1 MSSLGLG
8 DKLPDA
14 AHWCEVS
21 GAESVRDIYDA
32 DCAEQ
37 LAKDLGLPLVKAN
50 KLIKAIKELG
60 SDATKMPPAGGHL
73 DISAA
78 EQAFKLESEI
88 LSILRDHKSK
98 KENDLDNPVE
108 LACDLSTQ
116 YFRARDD
123 LFMCRL
129 NVENAIFKSKGEE
142 STEELEQTKLRD
154 AAYQKYLA
162 VSKKLLDACN
172 SGSGLIGRFHEENK
186 ATKARADRLIQLLE

>member
-1 MSSLGLG
+1 MQEVKKKVEAIDGLETLMSSLGLE

-14 AHWCEVS
+14 ANWCEVN
-21 GAESVRDIYDA
+21 GAESVRDIHEA

-50 KLIKAIKELG
+50 KLIKAIKKLG
-60 SDATKMPPAGGHL
+60 TAGAHL

-78 EQAFKLESEI
+78 EQAIKHESEI
-88 LSILRDHKSK
+88 LSILKDHKAK
-98 KENDLDNPVE
+98 KEDDRDNPVE

-123 LFMCRL
+123 LFMCRM

-142 STEELEQTKLRD
+142 STEVLECAGGYLGASLRFD
-154 AAYQKYLA
+154 EFR
-162 VSKKLLDACN
+162 C
-172 SGSGLIGRFHEENK
+172 
-186 ATKARADRLIQLLE
+186 ADQCCG